1 METGMDIKEILTE
14 LCELPGPA
22 GFEEPVTA
30 RVKELLGPYMDDVWL
45 DTLGNVIGV
54 RKSGKENATKLLFD
68 AHIDEIGLIVTGVEE
83 GFLRFDRLGGLDAR
97 VIPASSVMILTD
109 PPLYGV
115 ISVLPP
121 HILKAEETEKVIKI
135 EDMLIDIGLSHEE
148 AVKRVTPGT
157 PGVLDYGIRSVRDS
171 LICGKA
177 LDDRVGL
184 AAILYALELLKEY
197 ELEIDLYVM
206 ASVQEEVGLRG
217 ASAGAYAI
225 APDYCVII
233 DVDHAKTPDAKSF
246 EANEKL
252 GDGVIITRGP
262 NMNPAF
268 TKTAHTLAKENEIKH
283 QIGVTPGNSGTN
295 ARVVQ
300 ISREGVAT
308 ALLGIPM
315 KYMHSANEVAA
326 LDDVESTGKLLCE
339 IAKAISGEM
348 DS

>member
-1 METGMDIKEILTE
+1 MDIKEILTE

-30 RVKELLGPYMDDVWL
+30 RIKELLELYMDDVWL

-54 RKSGKENATKLLFD
+54 RKSGKGNAAKLLFD

-83 GFLRFDRLGGLDAR
+83 GFLRFERLGGLDAR
-97 VIPASSVMILTD
+97 VIPACGVMILTD
-109 PPLYGV
+109 PPVYGV

-121 HILKAEETEKVIKI
+121 HIQKKEETEKVLKI
-135 EDMLIDIGLSHEE
+135 EDMLIDIGMTHEE
-148 AVKRVTPGT
+148 AVKRVAPGT
-157 PGVLDYGIRSVRDS
+157 PGVLAYGVSSIGDN

-184 AAILYALELLKEY
+184 VSILHALELLKETK
-197 ELEIDLYVM
+197 LEADLYVM

-217 ASAGAYAI
+217 ATTGTYAI
-225 APDYCVII
+225 APDYCVVI
-233 DVDHAKTPDAKSF
+233 DVDHAKTPDAKAF

-262 NMNPAF
+262 NMNPEF
-268 TKTAHTLAKENEIKH
+268 TKTVHKLAKEKDIMH
-283 QIGVTPGNSGTN
+283 QINVKSGNSGTN
-295 ARVVQ
+295 TRVVQ

-308 ALLGIPM
+308 VLLGIPM
-315 KYMHSANEVAA
+315 KYMHSANEIAS
-326 LDDVESTGKLLCE
+326 LDDIESTGKLLYE
-339 IAKAISGEM
+339 TAKEISGEAG
-348 DS
+348 S